1 MFLVA
6 LTSLATSIEQ
16 EATALAADVGQ
27 TAYEVRLLLADD
39 PPCIVL
45 RTPDR
50 ERAVALLATLRGRGH
65 GVVACEAARVAAFS
79 DMTEIDGISAD
90 GDGLRSGDDVLA
102 WSDVVAIVRFT
113 VRKTWQTTRKETKRE
128 MAVGMAIA
136 TGGVILSKKVT
147 KEHTERHEGREQFV
161 CVFRRGGPAWIAS
174 ENGVD
179 YGSLPGGIGRTA
191 TENFERFV
199 EVLRTRSTAPYDDRF
214 LRSNRPAND
223 RAVVRL
229 LEERVHV
236 LALSLARGQA

>member
-6 LTSLATSIEQ
+6 ITSLSTSIED
-16 EATALAADVGQ
+16 EAAALARDVGQ

-45 RTPDR
+45 RTPER
-50 ERAVALLATLRGRGH
+50 ERALGLVASARARGQ
-65 GVVACEAARVAAFS
+65 GVVACEAARVASFA
-79 DMTEIDGISAD
+79 DMTEIEGI
-90 GDGLRSGDDVLA
+90 GDEGLASSEGSLA
-102 WSDVVAIVRFT
+102 WADTVAIVRFT

-128 MAVGMAIA
+128 VAVGMAIA

-179 YGSLPGGIGRTA
+179 YSTLPGGIGRTA
-191 TENFERFV
+191 TENFDRFV
-199 EVLRTRSTAPYDDRF
+199 ELLRTRSGAPYDDRF
-214 LRSNRPAND
+214 LRSKRPAND

-236 LALSLARGQA
+236 LALSLARRQA